1 VRFGA
6 TKRNCIGSFMFR
18 GKHNVCLVKALP
30 DKNKAKEAAKWIVD
44 QKQEDP
50 SKDAQALLISALAQF
65 V

>member
-1 VRFGA
+1 
-6 TKRNCIGSFMFR
+6 MFR

-50 SKDAQALLISALAQF
+50 SKDAQALLIRALAQF